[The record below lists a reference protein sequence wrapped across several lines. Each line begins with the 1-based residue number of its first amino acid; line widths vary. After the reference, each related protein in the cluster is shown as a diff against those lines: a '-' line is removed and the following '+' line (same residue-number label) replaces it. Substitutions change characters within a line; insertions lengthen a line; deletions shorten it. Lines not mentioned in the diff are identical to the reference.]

1 MQSHALNS
9 RLQAIYV
16 WRIWVLI
23 LINKKNFTFL
33 SWSPASN
40 AGFKQNKTPA
50 GQVPRVSNGCRDWEE
65 ATGTKS
71 SDVSVAA
78 PDQRLILSQLTE
90 VRVKT
95 KAMISQFMD
104 LSLSVVLFYR
114 KALIIETK
122 PVGEDSCD
130 SCDKH
135 RGDALGACISKTC
148 DVRRLPAQMKYCVYL
163 GMLCSIETQN
173 HQCHHSKTPTHPSKT
188 YTANT
193 NATDNDLI
201 LQWIHSSKTF
211 QQRSCTDVLTQT
223 NRLRK
228 NSLSGSLLN

>member
-1 MQSHALNS
+1 MGAETGRRPQGRN
-9 RLQAIYV
+9 QAT
-16 WRIWVLI
+16 WAWQL
-23 LINKKNFTFL
+23 LT
-33 SWSPASN
+33 
-40 AGFKQNKTPA
+40 
-50 GQVPRVSNGCRDWEE
+50 
-65 ATGTKS
+65 
-71 SDVSVAA
+71 SDS
-78 PDQRLILSQLTE
+78 ILSQLTE

-95 KAMISQFMD
+95 KATISQFMD

-135 RGDALGACISKTC
+135 RGDALGACISKTRH
-148 DVRRLPAQMKYCVYL
+148 VRLPAQMKYCVYL
-163 GMLCSIETQN
+163 GMLCTIDTPQTTSVTTAK
-173 HQCHHSKTPTHPSKT
+173 HPPTPTKT

-211 QQRSCTDVLTQT
+211 QQRSWTDVLTQT